1 MPLSE
6 LIADANSIVG
16 FGVLVVTTISGFGYW
31 IHRRMKAVATE
42 VSAAVVNSLNEM
54 NTRVTTLETA
64 KTEHAKKIESVEVVV
79 AHLGNRMQTAETTI
93 RALPTSKD
101 FHELALS
108 MMRIEGDIGK
118 LDERLKPIG
127 AIATRLQE
135 FQLENG
141 AQK

>member
-42 VSAAVVNSLNEM
+42 VSAAVVSSLNEM

>member
-31 IHRRMKAVATE
+31 FHRRMKAVAVE
-42 VSAAVVNSLNEM
+42 VTTAVVASLNEIK
-54 NTRVTTLETA
+54 TRVTTLESA
-64 KTEHAKKIESVEVVV
+64 KAEHAKKIEHVEGAV
-79 AHLGNRMQTAETTI
+79 ANLGSRMQSAETTI

-101 FHELALS
+101 FHELALG
-108 MMRIEGDIGK
+108 MARIEGDIGK

>member
-42 VSAAVVNSLNEM
+42 VSAAVVDSLNVI

-64 KTEHAKKIESVEVVV
+64 KVEHAKKIETLDGAV
-79 AHLGNRMQTAETTI
+79 AHLGSRIQTAETTI